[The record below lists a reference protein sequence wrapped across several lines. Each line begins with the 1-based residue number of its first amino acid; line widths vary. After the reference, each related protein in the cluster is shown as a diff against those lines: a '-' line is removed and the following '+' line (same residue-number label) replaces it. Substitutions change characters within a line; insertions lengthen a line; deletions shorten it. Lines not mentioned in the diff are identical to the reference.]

1 MPAHARHVSPLAQA
15 IESSEP
21 LIRLGERLRESQR
34 RFDCVRAILPEPLAS
49 QLRPGPVDAD
59 GWTLLASN
67 PAVAAKLRQLV
78 PELEERLRSERFAA
92 LQIRVKVLPV

>member
-1 MPAHARHVSPLAQA
+1 MTSLAENVSPLARA

-21 LIRLGERLRESQR
+21 LVRLAERMRESQQ
-34 RFDCVRAILPEPLAS
+34 RFNCIRAGLPEPLAG
-49 QLRPGPVDAD
+49 QLRPGPIDAD

-78 PELEERLRSERFAA
+78 PELEERLRSARFAS

>member
-1 MPAHARHVSPLAQA
+1 MPAHARNVSPLAQA

-21 LIRLGERLRESQR
+21 LVRLGERLRESQR

-49 QLRPGPVDAD
+49 QLRPGPIDAD

-78 PELEERLRSERFAA
+78 PELEGRLDGERFAV
-92 LQIRVKVLPV
+92 LQIRVKVLPA

>member
-1 MPAHARHVSPLAQA
+1 MPAHARNVSPLARA

-21 LIRLGERLRESQR
+21 LARLAQRMRESQQ
-34 RFDCVRAILPEPLAS
+34 RFACVRDLLPEPLAS

-67 PAVAAKLRQLV
+67 PAAAAKLRQLV
-78 PELEERLRSERFAA
+78 PELERRLITGQFAA
-92 LQIRVKVLPV
+92 TQIRVKVLPA